1 MTTFFKPEKLGT
13 KIGEHHSKLG
23 KLDVHH
29 SNGMYFAYHGDH
41 NVGTASISDDHHHIV
56 SVTVQPHA
64 QRHGVAT
71 ALYNTI
77 EKHIGKKLNPS
88 PTYQTDA
95 GKAFSR
101 TRESMDESPLY
112 RMKYRPPGFASLP
125 KGLNWDYHE
134 VPSTMPHVAAKRGIP
149 LSKHLH
155 GVIKTD
161 RHLTPDEMDSYEIE
175 PHNESYNESDDREA
189 HELTHDEWVKR
200 TDDIPSKY
208 TREDHRSAVADA
220 LKNGKHV
227 PSHVKAEYP
236 GIEHPMNRLSDKH
249 KEHMDRHSMGYFGKP
264 KNATPS
270 TEMGHHIAGDP
281 QAHYDYAMHHHKT
294 SDAKHAF
301 NPHPDAKDVKTARH
315 NYKKI
320 ADHAVKIGVAIGEPV
335 KQHESFSEAKD
346 WVQKEADRR
355 AKLKPKL
362 KVVKPTCKCCG
373 AKPHT
378 GSCDQQTRA
387 KFNTDQTKRREM
399 WKSNPF
405 SEALDPS
412 ERKHATL
419 KRKGWERSG
428 ESNDGM
434 HYTNSHLPGHMI
446 TSHHGAGWTHHVV
459 NPITKKPEQHGSGNW
474 PGGHSFSAYLN
485 NVQDHAHTSK
495 APEWRPMGAR
505 TMDCPHCAKGV
516 AHTDAEHKR
525 FLLKPK
531 NWESSNKDFAMARF
545 NDLQRQGF
553 MRSAY
558 ASRDAKPKVPKPA
571 PKYTSCV
578 GCMDWHPE
586 GKHNKDAATR
596 KANIK
601 KDAADS
607 AAYRAKLGTPKSE
620 GAYAT
625 PQGAAVFQPSG
636 ASKKKPVARKP
647 AEKGKPAKQSE
658 SNERFLHHGHQRM
671 HDLLS
676 SLGYTRQQHSE
687 TRNNKDWYEAPA
699 SMTRSNYE
707 HAQWGDKA
715 TVMSHVARKNVTV
728 IVQSRANLS
737 KRYTGTPE
745 SIFAR
750 MGG

>member
-1 MTTFFKPEKLGT
+1 
-13 KIGEHHSKLG
+13 
-23 KLDVHH
+23 
-29 SNGMYFAYHGDH
+29 
-41 NVGTASISDDHHHIV
+41 
-56 SVTVQPHA
+56 
-64 QRHGVAT
+64 
-71 ALYNTI
+71 
-77 EKHIGKKLNPS
+77 
-88 PTYQTDA
+88 
-95 GKAFSR
+95 
-101 TRESMDESPLY
+101 
-112 RMKYRPPGFASLP
+112 
-125 KGLNWDYHE
+125 
-134 VPSTMPHVAAKRGIP
+134 
-149 LSKHLH
+149 
-155 GVIKTD
+155 
-161 RHLTPDEMDSYEIE
+161 
-175 PHNESYNESDDREA
+175 
-189 HELTHDEWVKR
+189 
-200 TDDIPSKY
+200 
-208 TREDHRSAVADA
+208 
-220 LKNGKHV
+220 
-227 PSHVKAEYP
+227 
-236 GIEHPMNRLSDKH
+236 
-249 KEHMDRHSMGYFGKP
+249 
-264 KNATPS
+264 
-270 TEMGHHIAGDP
+270 
-281 QAHYDYAMHHHKT
+281 
-294 SDAKHAF
+294 
-301 NPHPDAKDVKTARH
+301 
-315 NYKKI
+315 
-320 ADHAVKIGVAIGEPV
+320 V
-335 KQHESFSEAKD
+335 KQHESFSESL
-346 WVQKEADRR
+346 EAHERR
-355 AKLKPKL
+355 HLVLA
-362 KVVKPTCKCCG
+362 
-373 AKPHT
+373 
-378 GSCDQQTRA
+378 
-387 KFNTDQTKRREM
+387 
-399 WKSNPF
+399 
-405 SEALDPS
+405 
-412 ERKHATL
+412 
-419 KRKGWERSG
+419 RKGWQT
-428 ESNDGM
+428 SNG
-434 HYTNSHLPGHMI
+434 HTYTHSHLPGHTI
-446 TSHHGAGWTHHVV
+446 TSHPNSKEWTHHVN
-459 NPITKKPEQHGSGNW
+459 NPITKQPERHGSGIW
-474 PGGHSFSAYLN
+474 PGGHSFTGYINSVHDRNPTA
-485 NVQDHAHTSK
+485 K
-495 APEWRPMGAR
+495 APEWRPMPAR
-505 TMDCPHCAKGV
+505 TSDCPHCAKGIP
-516 AHTDAEHKR
+516 HTDAEHSKWTR
-525 FLLKPK
+525 KAASFSKHY
-531 NWESSNKDFAMARF
+531 ESNKEVAMDRF